1 MQQSL
6 RLKKLLSSEMK
17 ARVKEIKDD
26 ISRYRI
32 PLLSNLRSKDAD
44 RHLARALEQ
53 VNIKVARLFQ
63 DLDALIPK

>member
-1 MQQSL
+1 
-6 RLKKLLSSEMK
+6 MK